1 MTTTEKIVIVS
12 GQEFRVPADT
22 DNEAIRNQLKSNFP
36 DVANATVQKG
46 KREIDGVEYDTIEF
60 VKKAGTK
67 GTDVVLVARHIQK
80 GELVVVATASM
91 DFLSATMKLAE
102 IRTFPGQVSPDNR
115 DTEGEL
121 WFEIEDDSDD
131 LIVDPV
137 CFTSYYAHSTL
148 VCTGINEHRAKLLLE
163 GNNAAI

>member
-1 MTTTEKIVIVS
+1 MTTEKIVIVS

-67 GTDVVLVARHIQK
+67 GMDADDLVA
-80 GELVVVATASM
+80 L
-91 DFLSATMKLAE
+91 LA
-102 IRTFPGQVSPDNR
+102 QVSPAE
-115 DTEGEL
+115 TPAPGEL
-121 WFEIEDDSDD
+121 ADSDD
-131 LIVDPV
+131 LLGE
-137 CFTSYYAHSTL
+137 L
-148 VCTGINEHRAKLLLE
+148 VCGRMTTDMALCYEEQLTAALNMILEAAVPLSNEGTKLCKRLGELRPTS
-163 GNNAAI
+163 AACRW